1 MALVSIQSI
10 SLAYGGHPLLDNA
23 TLQLDR
29 GEKIG
34 FLGRNGE
41 GKSTLLGIIGGDI
54 QPDHG
59 EVVTQSGV
67 TITYLPQTIP
77 SAISGS
83 VRDVVLGGSGKT
95 TSRGTSAERLCSQ
108 LGIEP
113 EAEFQSLSG
122 GQQRRTLLARALVD
136 EPDVLLLDEPTN
148 HLDIQSIQWV
158 ESFLARFHG
167 CLLFVTHDR
176 AFLQAVANRI
186 VELDRGRLTSWSC
199 DYPTFLRRKEALLQ
213 GEEKE
218 WAEFDKK
225 LAREEQWIR
234 EGIKA
239 RRTRNE
245 GRVRALKKLRD
256 ERAARRERVGQADI
270 QIQNSS
276 RSGRKVIDVKNLHF
290 AYPGTP
296 IVQELTTTIMRG
308 DKVGILGS
316 NGCGKTTLLRL
327 LLGQSEPQQG
337 TVKHGTSLEV
347 AYFDQHRDQL
357 DESRT
362 VMDSVARG
370 NDWVTVQGQRR
381 HVAGYLQD
389 FLFSPDRMRQEVAS
403 LSGGERSRLL
413 LARLFTLPSNLL
425 VLDEPTNDLDT
436 ETLEMLEARLLDYP
450 GTVLVVS
457 HDRRFLDNLCSSTL
471 VFEGEG
477 LVREYVG
484 GYSDWLRMS
493 RPAGGPDAATKPK
506 HRSSS
511 PAPTAR
517 PTRKLTNKE
526 REEWTLSQARIEAME
541 QELEQLHA
549 TMSEPGFFRGD
560 AEEIRKAS
568 DRAAALPQEIET
580 TFARWAELDER
591 A

>member
-41 GKSTLLGIIGGDI
+41 GTSTLLGIIGGDI

-186 VELDRGRLTSWSC
+186 VDLDRGRLTSWSC

-506 HRSSS
+506 HRNSS

>member
-1 MALVSIQSI
+1 
-10 SLAYGGHPLLDNA
+10 
-23 TLQLDR
+23 
-29 GEKIG
+29 
-34 FLGRNGE
+34 
-41 GKSTLLGIIGGDI
+41 
-54 QPDHG
+54 
-59 EVVTQSGV
+59 
-67 TITYLPQTIP
+67 
-77 SAISGS
+77 
-83 VRDVVLGGSGKT
+83 
-95 TSRGTSAERLCSQ
+95 
-108 LGIEP
+108 
-113 EAEFQSLSG
+113 
-122 GQQRRTLLARALVD
+122 
-136 EPDVLLLDEPTN
+136 
-148 HLDIQSIQWV
+148 
-158 ESFLARFHG
+158 
-167 CLLFVTHDR
+167 
-176 AFLQAVANRI
+176 
-186 VELDRGRLTSWSC
+186 
-199 DYPTFLRRKEALLQ
+199 
-213 GEEKE
+213 
-218 WAEFDKK
+218 
-225 LAREEQWIR
+225 
-234 EGIKA
+234 
-239 RRTRNE
+239 
-245 GRVRALKKLRD
+245 
-256 ERAARRERVGQADI
+256 
-270 QIQNSS
+270 
-276 RSGRKVIDVKNLHF
+276 
-290 AYPGTP
+290 
-296 IVQELTTTIMRG
+296 
-308 DKVGILGS
+308 
-316 NGCGKTTLLRL
+316 
-327 LLGQSEPQQG
+327 
-337 TVKHGTSLEV
+337 
-347 AYFDQHRDQL
+347 
-357 DESRT
+357 
-362 VMDSVARG
+362 
-370 NDWVTVQGQRR
+370 VTVQGQRR

-506 HRSSS
+506 HRNSS